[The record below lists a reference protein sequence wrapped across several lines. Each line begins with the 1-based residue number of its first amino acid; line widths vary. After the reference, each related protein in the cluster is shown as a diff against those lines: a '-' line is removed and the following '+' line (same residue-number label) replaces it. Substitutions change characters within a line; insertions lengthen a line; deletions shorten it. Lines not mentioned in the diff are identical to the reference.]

1 MRIAAFCDFY
11 GEASRPLQLII
22 RSGRGEMDWSKPLY
36 IAVAGP
42 FEPFTA
48 EDFGDLYGVS
58 VLLEDLLICEYEEPP
73 GYPGGSEELSMSHS
87 CAKVCIGLDLPQIA
101 ARCTHSEDIQFL
113 AIQMDDVEEVLHY
126 RLR

>member
-11 GEASRPLQLII
+11 GEASHPLQLII
-22 RSGRGEMDWSKPLY
+22 RGSAGELDWSRPVY
-36 IAVAGP
+36 IPVAGP

-58 VLLEDLLICEYEEPP
+58 VLLEDLLICEDEEPP
-73 GYPGGSEELSMSHS
+73 NYVDGPEELSMSQNS
-87 CAKVCIGLDLPQIA
+87 TPVYIGIDLPQIA
-101 ARCTHSEDIQFL
+101 ARCANPEDIRFL

-126 RLR
+126 RRR

>member
-22 RSGRGEMDWSKPLY
+22 RGAAGEMDWSKPVY
-36 IAVAGP
+36 IPVAAP

-73 GYPGGSEELSMSHS
+73 EYTDGSAELSMSHS
-87 CAKVCIGLDLPQIA
+87 NAEVYIGIDLPQIA
-101 ARCTHSEDIQFL
+101 ARCANSEDIRFL
-113 AIQMDDVEEVLHY
+113 AVQMDDVEEVLNY
-126 RLR
+126 RRR